1 MKRQNLLLLAGAI
14 ALAVVPLAMIGH
26 GGEGAFGGSDDL
38 ATKLITV
45 IKPGYHRWISPLWE
59 PPSGEI
65 ESLLFAVQ
73 ASLGTGVVAYCLGYY
88 RGRRRAQA
96 DDAAAR

>member
-1 MKRQNLLLLAGAI
+1 MKRQNILLLVGAI
-14 ALAVVPLAMIGH
+14 ALAVVPLVMIGH
-26 GGEGAFGGSDDL
+26 GGGGAFGGSDDL
-38 ATKLITV
+38 ATKLITA
-45 IKPGYHRWISPLWE
+45 IEPGYHRWVSPVWE

-96 DDAAAR
+96 DHAATR

>member
-1 MKRQNLLLLAGAI
+1 MKRQNILLLVGAI
-14 ALAVVPLAMIGH
+14 ALAVLPLVMLAH
-26 GGEGAFGGSDDL
+26 GGSEFGGSDDL

-45 IKPGYHRWISPLWE
+45 IKPGYQRWVSPLWE

-88 RGRRRAQA
+88 RGRRRGQGN
-96 DDAAAR
+96 DAATR